1 MNDQD
6 LTRDAAMEVTRT
18 LSTAGYQV
26 YWAGGYV
33 RDQKLGNSS
42 HDADIDIATD
52 AQPDQIRQLFGERR
66 TIAVGAAF
74 GVIMVM
80 AGEGKPIEV
89 ATFRSDAQYSDGRHP
104 DRVTF
109 TDAREDAQ
117 RRDFT
122 INGMFYDPLSD
133 EYIDHV
139 HGQADIDARLVR
151 AIGEPE
157 KRFAE
162 DKLRL
167 LRAVRFAAS
176 LQFRIEEAT
185 WAAIEQHADEITV
198 VSAERILGELE
209 KIFGPPERLEGL
221 RLLRD
226 SGLLAAILPE
236 LDSRDPAAWNE
247 LEQTLERLP
256 SSPFPV
262 VLAASWTALAGD
274 TDLAAACQRLKLS
287 NHDRQLALW
296 LHEHL
301 PRIVEI
307 HQVPWPHAQRLLIE
321 PRIELLV
328 GLATARAATG
338 GETPAWLTFCQEK
351 LSLDREQLD
360 PLPLIDGND
369 LLEAGIPAGP
379 SFRTILEQVRDAQ
392 LDGQLADHQQALAL
406 ARQLA
411 SHG

>member
-6 LTRDAAMEVTRT
+6 LNRDAALEVTRT

-33 RDQKLGNSS
+33 RDQKLGISNR
-42 HDADIDIATD
+42 DADIDIATD
-52 AQPDQIRQLFGERR
+52 AQPDQIRELFGERR

-89 ATFRSDAQYSDGRHP
+89 ATFRSDAEYSDGRHP

-176 LQFRIEEAT
+176 LKFRIEDAT
-185 WAAIEQHADEITV
+185 WTAIQQHADEITV

-209 KIFGPPERLEGL
+209 KIIEHPERLEGL

-226 SGLLAAILPE
+226 SGLLAAVLPE
-236 LDSRDPAAWNE
+236 LDSSDAASWSE

-256 SSPFPV
+256 STPFPV
-262 VLAASWTALAGD
+262 VLAASWAALAGE
-274 TDLAAACQRLKLS
+274 TDL
-287 NHDRQLALW
+287 
-296 LHEHL
+296 
-301 PRIVEI
+301 
-307 HQVPWPHAQRLLIE
+307 
-321 PRIELLV
+321 
-328 GLATARAATG
+328 
-338 GETPAWLTFCQEK
+338 
-351 LSLDREQLD
+351 
-360 PLPLIDGND
+360 
-369 LLEAGIPAGP
+369 
-379 SFRTILEQVRDAQ
+379 
-392 LDGQLADHQQALAL
+392 
-406 ARQLA
+406 
-411 SHG
+411 